1 MSHPRLRGVS
11 CNESS
16 DTRTT
21 TAITLPTLHLTNKV
35 VAGSVALTPEAA
47 RLPGGAE
54 LNILPANGT
63 VRATTSGK
71 HHPITLTG
79 GLCCPHS
86 CIYVYKNIIHIT
98 IICFC
103 CMFCKGIYN
112 NIHSASLISPIMKL
126 GIKFIGDNGW
136 HLLYIISLQIY
147 TLAITFFLDK
157 GNMQITQHKNQH
169 GTVIDHASHF
179 CDSNHQFPHEYSFA
193 APKYPLFYASHAY
206 MTLSCSTVLYKCLL
220 HILDEL
226 FISMTV
232 PELFLA

>member
-11 CNESS
+11 GNESS

-35 VAGSVALTPEAA
+35 VAGSVALTSEAA

-79 GLCCPHS
+79 GLCFPHH
-86 CIYVYKNIIHIT
+86 CIHVYKNLVYIIR
-98 IICFC
+98 FC
-103 CMFCKGIYN
+103 CMFCKGMC
-112 NIHSASLISPIMKL
+112 NIIHLAYLISPVVKH
-126 GIKFIGDNGW
+126 GIKFVGDSGW

-147 TLAITFFLDK
+147 TLAVTFFLDK
-157 GNMQITQHKNQH
+157 GNLQIPQHKNQQ
-169 GTVIDHASHF
+169 GTS
-179 CDSNHQFPHEYSFA
+179 
-193 APKYPLFYASHAY
+193 
-206 MTLSCSTVLYKCLL
+206 
-220 HILDEL
+220 
-226 FISMTV
+226 
-232 PELFLA
+232 